1 MHIQLNSTGD
11 EDAEPELNC
20 QLMDGFAVVVQVLLA
35 SIALGSLFIKRHR
48 ETPRRPLLI
57 WAMDTSK
64 QALAAS
70 MVHFVNVF
78 VSSVAGIDA
87 EGSKNGSTNPCVW
100 YFLNLGLDTTIGVG
114 ILYIFLK
121 AVHAIADMLQISDTT
136 SGEYG
141 NPPRFMP
148 WFKQLCL
155 FITAWFFV
163 KLLVVISLELFPFL
177 GIFGKWV
184 LSPLTA
190 IGDPRFQIVVVM
202 LIFPLIMNIVQ
213 AWLIDMVIKGDMHK
227 FRRIRSSMD
236 QTEAVAASLGTTGP
250 ESQSDWIIG
259 DSTELLQ
266 DNDVVEHEEGLNV
279 HENVAPAQLFTR
291 MFRHP
296 QTSYGYRRVQG
307 QRGWIEWISTL
318 FGRNQ
323 RGDENRRDFRARA
336 PLSETNLVVYDD
348 DEDTGLHE
356 SASASS
362 IEPQMDCKPI
372 LGSHSD

>member
-100 YFLNLGLDTTIGVG
+100 YFLNLC
-114 ILYIFLK
+114 
-121 AVHAIADMLQISDTT
+121 MRLQICFRSPTPHQ
-136 SGEYG
+136 E
-141 NPPRFMP
+141 NMAIR
-148 WFKQLCL
+148 Q
-155 FITAWFFV
+155 
-163 KLLVVISLELFPFL
+163 ELFPFL